1 MRTLPACTF
10 PLKLTL
16 DPVMTPPTTLAPVTI
31 PVTLLLVPVITPP
44 TTLAPVTIPDTL
56 LLVPVMTPPTTLA
69 PVMTPVTLTVVPE
82 CNVALTL
89 APPKTLAP
97 VIFPVLF
104 MYPAILA
111 PVDVTVTVVAPA
123 AVSVKLPVLTTL
135 PANVLAADLVTVIP
149 GKIVGKLVL
158 VGAAGVNAAS
168 TLTMAICVLF
178 TYRLVIKCGEPP
190 ESFTD
195 PGIAPAVPSLLV

>member
-1 MRTLPACTF
+1 MAYTIN
-10 PLKLTL
+10 LT
-16 DPVMTPPTTLAPVTI
+16 DGTVFA
-31 PVTLLLVPVITPP
+31 
-44 TTLAPVTIPDTL
+44 TIPDGTTNNATSAL
-56 LLVPVMTPPTTLA
+56 VLVGKNYAGYGEFLDENFVLVPEMTPPTTLA

-135 PANVLAADLVTVIP
+135 PAKVLAADLVTVIP